1 MQDKNLYSK
10 KYKEDNK
17 EKIKQQRSHKV
28 VCECGFVGGHS
39 HIRRHKRNAIHKKRM
54 SMTVGERLIFDNP
67 LPPKPKPPPK
77 PKKILNSFFG

>member
-10 KYKEDNK
+10 KYKENNK

-28 VCECGFVGGHS
+28 VCQCGRV
-39 HIRRHKRNAIHKKRM
+39 IRQDSIRQHKRSAIHKKRM
-54 SMTVGERLIFDNP
+54 SMTARERLIFDNP

-77 PKKILNSFFG
+77 PKRILNSFFG